1 MKSRRRVNSDVGQ
14 LRFSLGSMKI
24 IALLL
29 AGSGFFAVSAT
40 AGGTT
45 PEPRIVESVFR
56 YQIAHCYR
64 STDQTSYF
72 LSYKDHDPP
81 ATLMRRFRNV
91 QSVRKGSEASASNDK
106 LNGSRSIQ
114 LNVYGIERLSVHT
127 ARVSGSCASDREAAS
142 FLYTLR
148 LSHGKWVV
156 THVRMTGAS

>member
-1 MKSRRRVNSDVGQ
+1 
-14 LRFSLGSMKI
+14 MKI

-29 AGSGFFAVSAT
+29 AGFGFFAV

-45 PEPRIVESVFR
+45 PEPRIVESVFQ

-81 ATLMRRFRNV
+81 DTLMDRFRNAK
-91 QSVRKGSEASASNDK
+91 SVRRSSEASASNDK
-106 LNGSRSIQ
+106 LNGSRSLR
-114 LNVYGIERLSVHT
+114 LNVYGIERLSVRT
-127 ARVSGSCASDREAAS
+127 ARVSGSCANDREAAS

-156 THVRMTGAS
+156 THVRMTGGS